1 MIRPAHAVAREQL
14 RLTVRQEFPT
24 SPSCRG
30 RILSIRDVLESGH
43 FGSESFFSAVKRV
56 FVLNWKAVAGRLVL
70 LSFILLPM
78 PLPVNAQK
86 KQVTAKTATAKPNTD
101 QSRINQK
108 KSSQKKAEGRPANEL
123 AKLREE
129 FIEATN
135 DYKASLEKL
144 RASYEKSLAKA
155 EAELTKSSALFA
167 AGLISRKAVEAG
179 EVAVAQEKDKVAE
192 VNRRMATADSQIAD
206 TLLEAEAETKLA
218 RSKPL
223 PKGGMIRTAS
233 LIRYN
238 GSAVWA
244 LSDAWKVQ
252 RFFLDA
258 FKKPLPI
265 AVFGQGSI
273 HDRWHL
279 DHHNAMDVSLHPDG
293 PEGQALLGFLRANG
307 IPFLAF
313 REAIPGTATGP
324 HIHVGR
330 PSHRY

>member
-1 MIRPAHAVAREQL
+1 MRKQISVRLVREVSLQ
-14 RLTVRQEFPT
+14 
-24 SPSCRG
+24 
-30 RILSIRDVLESGH
+30 I
-43 FGSESFFSAVKRV
+43 
-56 FVLNWKAVAGRLVL
+56 AGGIIFAVL
-70 LSFILLPM
+70 LSLLPM
-78 PLPVNAQK
+78 PITAVGQK
-86 KQVTAKTATAKPNTD
+86 KQVGSKRGTAKPKTN
-101 QSRINQK
+101 QSKTKQ
-108 KSSQKKAEGRPANEL
+108 SRPANEL
-123 AKLREE
+123 TRLREE
-129 FIEATN
+129 FIKATN
-135 DYKASLEKL
+135 DYEASLERLKE
-144 RASYEKSLAKA
+144 SYEKSVRKAKD
-155 EAELTKSSALFA
+155 ELTKSSELFA
-167 AGLISRKAVEAG
+167 AGLISRREVEAG
-179 EVAVAQEKDKVAE
+179 EARLAQEKDKVAE
-192 VNRRMATADSQIAD
+192 VDRRMATADSQIAE

-218 RSKPL
+218 KSKPV
-223 PKGGMIRTAS
+223 PKGGMIKTAS
-233 LIRYN
+233 FIRYN
-238 GSAVWA
+238 GGADWN

-273 HDRWHL
+273 HDRWRL